1 MFFIGWGKD
10 DILMEQQQDR
20 ERKGKLKLSVSPE
33 NCSSVSTELMKLYL
47 ISTKQEFL
55 IKVPEFRRKKN
66 EGKATWSVARSVRSN
81 ILQPHGLWPTR
92 LLCPWDFPGKNTRVG
107 CHFLLQGMKPCWSLN
122 PLVKEKSSLKRQT
135 ISKNCRLEYTI
146 LTGKGQAKQM
156 WILRYTE
163 RKRHFSKYCI
173 SDDF

>member
-66 EGKATWSVARSVRSN
+66 EGKAT
-81 ILQPHGLWPTR
+81 
-92 LLCPWDFPGKNTRVG
+92 
-107 CHFLLQGMKPCWSLN
+107 
-122 PLVKEKSSLKRQT
+122 
-135 ISKNCRLEYTI
+135 
-146 LTGKGQAKQM
+146 
-156 WILRYTE
+156 
-163 RKRHFSKYCI
+163 
-173 SDDF
+173 

>member
-1 MFFIGWGKD
+1 MIFWWSSNRTGKGK
-10 DILMEQQQDR
+10 
-20 ERKGKLKLSVSPE
+20 KGKLKFSMSLE
-33 NCSSVSTELMKLYL
+33 NCSSISTELMKLYL

-55 IKVPEFRRKKN
+55 IKVPKFRRKKN
-66 EGKATWSVARSVRSN
+66 EGKPRFLSETMYSVACSVRSN
-81 ILQPHGLWPTR
+81 ILRPHGLWPTR

-122 PLVKEKSSLKRQT
+122 LFEKEKSSLKRQT
-135 ISKNCRLEYTI
+135 ISKNCRLEYTL

-156 WILRYTE
+156 WMLLYTE